1 VGKWTALASKL
12 RPLPP
17 DPKLQQRVDTIKDT
31 IDPALDAADLAWKV
45 YEAREVRDA
54 AKQAHSAAHDV
65 VTAYE
70 QLMMN
75 KFLENKT
82 PAMTLDNG
90 GSVSVSIQPYARVH
104 DPAAFRQWCHENG
117 YSDSLNM
124 HAKTVNAIAKQ
135 RLDANESDTA
145 GMAGTEIYQRSH
157 VIVKKG
163 H

>member
-1 VGKWTALASKL
+1 MGKWTALASKL
-12 RPLPP
+12 RPLPV
-17 DPKLQQRVDTIKDT
+17 DQKFQQRVDTLKDT
-31 IDPALDAADLAWKV
+31 IDPALDGSELAWKV

-54 AKQAHSAAHDV
+54 AKQAHSAAHEV

-75 KFLENKT
+75 KFLEKNQQQV
-82 PAMTLDNG
+82 TLSNG
-90 GSVSVSIQPYARVH
+90 GSVSTSIQPSVRVH

-117 YSDSLNM
+117 YSASLNM
-124 HAKTVNAIAKQ
+124 HAKTANAIAKQ
-135 RLDANESDTA
+135 RLDTDQSD
-145 GMAGTEIYQRSH
+145 MAGTETFQRSH